1 METSRR
7 TVLRNAGV
15 AAAGSM
21 LLQPAARAAAMSSPA
36 AGPSTGS
43 TGTDTSSLRGL
54 AYCMLRG
61 SQGDSLGVR
70 RENRILDVGKA
81 AKALKVAVP
90 ATTDELV
97 EGKNIAGLQKVL
109 GASASSVKTALV
121 AIEEARFGPCITRPQ
136 KIIMLGFNYKRHA
149 LETNT
154 PFPKAPVFFNKY
166 NNALLGHEGTLKLP
180 TKVAKKFDYEVELQ
194 VIIGKQARDVSEADA
209 LGCVFGYATGNDFSA
224 RDLQFRDGKG
234 SQLMLGKTS
243 DGFMPV
249 GPWLIGADLVGDPQN
264 LKLETRVNGEQ
275 RQSSNTNDMIFTCA
289 QIIAYASSIFTLLP
303 GDLISTGTPEGV
315 ILAKPEAQQVWL
327 KAGDRVECSVEKCG
341 ELRFTL
347 A

>member
-7 TVLRNAGV
+7 TLLRNASV

-21 LLQPAARAAAMSSPA
+21 LFQPAARAAAVSSPA
-36 AGPSTGS
+36 AGRSTGGAGADS
-43 TGTDTSSLRGL
+43 PSLRGL
-54 AYCMLRG
+54 TYCMLRTP
-61 SQGDSLGVR
+61 QGDSLGIR

-81 AKALKVAVP
+81 GKALKIAVP
-90 ATTDELV
+90 ASTDEVV
-97 EGKNIAGLQKVL
+97 EGKNLAGLQKVL
-109 GASASSVKTALV
+109 GASTSSVKAALV
-121 AIEEARFGPCITRPQ
+121 PIEEARFGPCITRPQ

-209 LGCVFGYATGNDFSA
+209 LGYVFGYATGNDFSA
-224 RDLQFRDGKG
+224 RDLQMRDGKG
-234 SQLMLGKTS
+234 SQFMIGKTS

-249 GPWLIGADLVGDPQN
+249 GPWLMGSELVGDPQN
-264 LKLETRVNGEQ
+264 LKVETRVNGET
-275 RQSSNTNDMIFTCA
+275 RQSSNTNDMIFSCA
-289 QIIAYASSIFTLLP
+289 QIIAYASSLFTLLP

-315 ILAKPEAQQVWL
+315 ILAKPEGQQNWL
-327 KAGDRVECSVEKCG
+327 KPGDRVECSVEKCG
-341 ELRFTL
+341 ELRFQL